1 MFELCIGGINYQFNF
16 GMGFLR
22 AVNKL
27 ESIPIKEAPSVRQNV
42 GLRVMLLRLHDN
54 DLEALSTVLYLA
66 NVNKKPRLTQEQVD
80 SYLEADD
87 TDHEKLFSDVLDFLS
102 KAKCTAETAA
112 DIEKAVEQAA
122 AEAETEAES

>member
-27 ESIPIKEAPSVRQNV
+27 ESIPVKDAPSVRQNV

-66 NVNKKPRLTQEQVD
+66 NINKKPRLTQEQVD

-87 TDHEKLFSDVLDFLS
+87 TDHAKLFEDVLDFLS
-102 KAKCTAETAA
+102 KAKCTAETATE
-112 DIEKAVEQAA
+112 IEKLAKQ
-122 AEAETEAES
+122 AETES

>member
-1 MFELCIGGINYQFNF
+1 MFEFCIGGINYQFNF

-27 ESIPIKEAPSVRQNV
+27 ESIPVKDAPSVRQNV

-66 NVNKKPRLTQEQVD
+66 NINKKPRLTQEQVD

-87 TDHEKLFSDVLDFLS
+87 TDHAKLFEDVLDFLS
-102 KAKCTAETAA
+102 KAKCTAETATE
-112 DIEKAVEQAA
+112 IEKLAKQ
-122 AEAETEAES
+122 AEAES